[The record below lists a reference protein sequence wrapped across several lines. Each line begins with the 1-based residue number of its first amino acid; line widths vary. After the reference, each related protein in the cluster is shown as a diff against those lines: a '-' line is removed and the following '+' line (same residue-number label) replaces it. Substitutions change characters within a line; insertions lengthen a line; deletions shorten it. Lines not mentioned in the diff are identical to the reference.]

1 MLYKSGDKNLEVYF
15 LQEHHLELLNSHK
28 LELSQL
34 PYLTKFPDIADE
46 DVLDWLK
53 YQRAVEKQYCGF
65 KATTYD
71 YVSDITIG
79 DINRKGVVYKTKYDE
94 VLNGDSSIRL
104 GSLFYYHIFNGKLFI
119 LNSNNTVNNSMFTNV
134 QGDLASSLYQALL
147 SAYNVF
153 ESYFRD
159 NKELTKTVAQR
170 KFIDLGFVIQ
180 KAAQ

>member
-1 MLYKSGDKNLEVYF
+1 MLFKSGDKNLEVYF
-15 LQEHHLELLNSHK
+15 LQEHHFQLLNSHK

-34 PYLTKFPDIADE
+34 PYLPQFPSIADE

-65 KATTYD
+65 KSTTYD
-71 YVSDITIG
+71 YASVITIG
-79 DINRKGVVYKTKYDE
+79 DINRKGVVYKAKYDE
-94 VLNGDSSIRL
+94 VLNADSSIQL
-104 GSLFYYHIFNGKLFI
+104 GQNFYFHFFNGKLFI
-119 LNSNNTVNNSMFTNV
+119 LNSNNTVNNPMFTRV

>member
-1 MLYKSGDKNLEVYF
+1 MLFKSGEKNLEVYF
-15 LQEHHLELLNSHK
+15 LQEHHFELLKSHK

-34 PYLTKFPDIADE
+34 PYLPKFSNVTDE

-53 YQRAVEKQYCGF
+53 FQRAVEKQYCGF
-65 KATTYD
+65 KSTTYD
-71 YVSDITIG
+71 YANDITIG
-79 DINRKGVVYKTKYDE
+79 NINRNGVVYKTKYDE
-94 VLNGDSSIRL
+94 VLNADSSIRL
-104 GSLFYYHIFNGKLFI
+104 GSLFYFHIFNGKLFI
-119 LNSNNTVNNSMFTNV
+119 LNSNNTVNSPMFTNV
-134 QGDLASSLYQALL
+134 QGDLASSLYQSLL

-180 KAAQ
+180 KVAQ